1 MILKVVVLDQLP
13 QHYLGIV
20 KMQVIGPHS
29 IPTVSEILG
38 IEFSK
43 LFYQALP
50 VLLMQAQV

>member
-43 LFYQALP
+43 LF
-50 VLLMQAQV
+50 